1 MEKSGLSPSGPLCGV
16 FGLVLVHNVLHNAV
30 IIPLMLAFKEELCAH
45 CLVGFGLD
53 LWYAAHDSDA
63 VR

>member
-53 LWYAAHDSDA
+53 L
-63 VR
+63 